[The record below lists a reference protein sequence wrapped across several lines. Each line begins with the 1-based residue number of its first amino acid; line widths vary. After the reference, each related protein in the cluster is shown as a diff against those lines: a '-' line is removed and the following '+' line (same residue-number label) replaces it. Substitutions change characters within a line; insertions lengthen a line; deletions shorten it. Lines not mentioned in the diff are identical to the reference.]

1 MANAIATTPALIT
14 FSPTAL
20 QKLQTS
26 GIATSD
32 SPAPTT
38 GKDAYSGSVESNSA
52 GLMPKPSGWAG
63 GSYGLQGAP
72 AGAQYVGV
80 SDAELQKRIQQGAM
94 DQQRGYKEALT
105 GIVQVPGKDWI
116 KESQPKVNQNVAEW
130 IGTESK
136 REPAFAQ
143 NLKNG
148 LSKPENAR
156 TGAEK
161 EAVDRLEDQQQ
172 AIQVRT
178 WSSEIADAGV
188 TGPHAQMVHNGAYK
202 VERGVAEQQGA
213 GRELW
218 ERKH

>member
-1 MANAIATTPALIT
+1 MAMATGNITFNPAQMAKLKSAGITTANTPASP
-14 FSPTAL
+14 SPT
-20 QKLQTS
+20 
-26 GIATSD
+26 
-32 SPAPTT
+32 
-38 GKDAYSGSVESNSA
+38 KDAYSGSVDNNSA

-80 SDAELQKRIQQGAM
+80 SDAELQKRIQQGAL

-116 KESQPKVNQNVAEW
+116 KESQPKVNEGVAQW
-130 IGTESK
+130 IGAESK

-143 NLKNG
+143 NLKSG
-148 LSKPENAR
+148 LSKPPAAR
-156 TGAEK
+156 NGAEK
-161 EAVDRLEDQQQ
+161 EAVDRFEDQQQ

-178 WSSEIADAGV
+178 WSGQIADAGI
-188 TGPHAQMVHNGAYK
+188 TGPKAQMVHNGAYK
-202 VERGVAEQQGA
+202 VEMGVAEQQGA